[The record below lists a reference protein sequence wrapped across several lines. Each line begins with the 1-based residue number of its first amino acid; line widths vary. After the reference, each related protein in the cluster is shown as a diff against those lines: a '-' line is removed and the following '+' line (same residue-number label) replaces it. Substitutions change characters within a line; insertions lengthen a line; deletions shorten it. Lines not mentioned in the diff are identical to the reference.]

1 MAAIISITTF
11 SEIISATVCHISD
24 LLCWV
29 GDGSVLLYWMAVF
42 FLFFCFFAFLFPPSS
57 RNHIRVLFPLLWNFR
72 QFRNA
77 SLNLSPSPPLP
88 YDIKGGG
95 GGGGV
100 VWSILQMV
108 VLERVIGRR
117 NKLCIQLNSWMCRP
131 WMGRVLLEG
140 TEWRGWVERDRQID
154 RDWWRASQHHSNR
167 TASNRNPAAAAK
179 CWENKGRRVR
189 LDGVVCLS
197 TDWPLVDSARQ

>member
-1 MAAIISITTF
+1 MSYQWPSMLSRRRFRIIILDGCLLPFFFFFRF
-11 SEIISATVCHISD
+11 SFSPIQSKPYSCP
-24 LLCWV
+24 
-29 GDGSVLLYWMAVF
+29 F
-42 FLFFCFFAFLFPPSS
+42 PSS
-57 RNHIRVLFPLLWNFR
+57 LEFSAVSECESKSF
-72 QFRNA
+72 
-77 SLNLSPSPPLP
+77 SLPSSAVW
-88 YDIKGGG
+88 YQGRW
-95 GGGGV
+95 GGV

-179 CWENKGRRVR
+179 CWENKGWRVR